1 MLNLDIKRS
10 APAVA
15 PYEAAL
21 AAVLREH
28 GRQEDVIVA
37 SFSDQAVEEFA
48 KHAPRVAVAAGTDV
62 TTEFY
67 RRVRAGEPAQD
78 GIERYVALQVPARF
92 GPLVVVDESFVA
104 AAHENGLAVHVW
116 TVDDPGEMEHLV
128 GLGVDGI
135 ITDKPSVLAGVLS
148 GLGSN
153 WKA

>member
-1 MLNLDIKRS
+1 MPSRP
-10 APAVA
+10 APT
-15 PYEAAL
+15 
-21 AAVLREH
+21 
-28 GRQEDVIVA
+28 
-37 SFSDQAVEEFA
+37 S
-48 KHAPRVAVAAGTDV
+48 

-104 AAHENGLAVHVW
+104 AAHASGLAVHVW
-116 TVDDPGEMEHLV
+116 TIDDPGEMEHLV